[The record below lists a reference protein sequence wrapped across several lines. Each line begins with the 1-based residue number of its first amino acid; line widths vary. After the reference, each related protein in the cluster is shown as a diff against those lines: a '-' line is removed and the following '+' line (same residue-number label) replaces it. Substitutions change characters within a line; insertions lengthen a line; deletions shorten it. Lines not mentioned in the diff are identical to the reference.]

1 MNKDQIKKG
10 LADRGYDFSML
21 AEVIS
26 RSPSLLSKV
35 AARKARSLLAANAI
49 AKALDLSIKE
59 VFPDVPA
66 YHEQETPQLS
76 REARQE
82 ELRAKLIGDT

>member
-10 LADRGYDFSML
+10 LAAKGYDFSML

-35 AARKARSLLAANAI
+35 AARKARSLLAAKAI
-49 AKALDLSIKE
+49 AQALDMNIEE
-59 VFPDVPA
+59 VFPDIPA
-66 YHEQETPQLS
+66 YHEQTGSQLS
-76 REARQE
+76 REARQA
-82 ELRAKLIGDT
+82 ELRAKLIG